1 MTSSKSG
8 IRNKSDL
15 NIGFSYS
22 YKSSS
27 LFKIETLDDWKNNQY
42 HNPMLLKSWKK
53 EVCQENR
60 EKKIIAINNFSILKF
75 GGNNWKKNY

>member
-8 IRNKSDL
+8 IRNKSAL

-42 HNPMLLKSWKK
+42 HNPMLLKS
-53 EVCQENR
+53 
-60 EKKIIAINNFSILKF
+60 
-75 GGNNWKKNY
+75 